1 MNDLY
6 SKYTKLLFPG
16 PRKWMYYEFFYSTY
30 DRQFFLYNDFNELLI
45 EMNIRVYKCTAEM
58 LMGVEDEN
66 DA

>member
-1 MNDLY
+1 
-6 SKYTKLLFPG
+6 
-16 PRKWMYYEFFYSTY
+16 MYYEFFYSTY

-45 EMNIRVYKCTAEM
+45 EMNIRVYKCTTEA

>member
-1 MNDLY
+1 
-6 SKYTKLLFPG
+6 
-16 PRKWMYYEFFYSTY
+16 MYYEFFYSTY